1 MEHHFDIEVAKE
13 VGVNAAVIYYNIKF
27 WCEKNRANDVNYH
40 DGYYWTFNSVKAF
53 ATLFPYLS
61 NKQISSCL
69 NILEDKGYI
78 KSGNYNDSAYDRT
91 KWYADIKDSEVESCF
106 PDSNVHF
113 PSEENGISQ
122 QGEPIPNI
130 NTNINTN
137 NKLIEKE
144 TKAKKESFEP
154 VAYLYTIED
163 IKDDPQLIEA
173 FKDFFDMRKAL
184 KKPLKTSK
192 GVNGR
197 VNECRRLAK
206 NNHELMIKILNQSVE
221 HEWLNLYELKELSNP
236 TNIPKPNKLP
246 FDDYIDDE
254 GNIDYRD
261 DYGGFWND
269 EK

>member
-13 VGVNAAVIYYNIKF
+13 VGVNAAVIYYNIKY

-40 DGYYWTFNSVKAF
+40 DGYYWTFNTVKAF
-53 ATLFPYLS
+53 EKLFPYLS
-61 NKQISSCL
+61 YKQISSSL
-69 NILEDKGYI
+69 VLLEEEGYI

-91 KWYADIKDSEVESCF
+91 KWYADIKDCEGESSLPNGDNQF
-106 PDSNVHF
+106 PCK
-113 PSEENGISQ
+113 ENEISL

-137 NKLIEKE
+137 TKLIEKE
-144 TKAKKESFEP
+144 TKAKKENFDP

-173 FKDFFDMRKAL
+173 FKDFFEMRKAL
-184 KKPLKTSK
+184 KKSLKTSK

-197 VNECRRLAK
+197 VNECKRLAN

-221 HEWLNLYELKELSNP
+221 HEWLNLYELKESVKP
-236 TNIPKPNKLP
+236 TYTPNNNALP
-246 FDDYIDDE
+246 FDEWANDE
-254 GNIDYRD
+254 GDI
-261 DYGGFWND
+261 F
-269 EK
+269 